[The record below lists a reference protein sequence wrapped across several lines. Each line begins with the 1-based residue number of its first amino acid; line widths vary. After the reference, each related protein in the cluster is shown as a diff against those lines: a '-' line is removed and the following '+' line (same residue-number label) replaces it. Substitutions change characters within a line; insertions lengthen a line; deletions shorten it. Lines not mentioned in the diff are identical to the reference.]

1 MLPLSAL
8 LLSALLVSGVQAQEG
23 KPSREREA
31 LRRAQA
37 ALRTAQE
44 QQASLSAD
52 KTKAEAAAASSRQEA
67 ASARAQMAG
76 TAARLKARETEVETL
91 RSQLQAAQGAQRDT
105 EARATER
112 EQTLQRQLLAARQD
126 GSALLQANQALAQ
139 LLERSTQ
146 ALADAEGK
154 NHQLYTLGQQLVQRL
169 SQRSPLEQAMQQDPV
184 LGLTAVRLEDQAEAL
199 RAELAA
205 KRLVRPGAE
214 AR

>member
-1 MLPLSAL
+1 MKRLAL
-8 LLSALLVSGVQAQEG
+8 LLLAALLATGAHAQEG
-23 KPSREREA
+23 KTSKEREA

-52 KTKAEAAAASSRQEA
+52 KAKAEAEAAASRQEA
-67 ASARAQMAG
+67 ASAKAQIAG
-76 TAARLKARETEVETL
+76 TAARLKAREAEVETL
-91 RSQLQAAQGAQRDT
+91 RAQLQAAQGAQRET
-105 EARATER
+105 ETRASER
-112 EQTLQRQLLAARQD
+112 EQALQRQLLTARQD

-154 NHQLYTLGQQLVQRL
+154 NRELYSLGQQLVQRL
-169 SQRSPLEQAMQQDPV
+169 TQRSPLEQALQQDPV
-184 LGLTAVRLEDQAEAL
+184 LGLSAVRLEDKAEAL

-205 KRLVRPGAE
+205 KRLVRLSADT
-214 AR
+214 R